1 MKIKTNGHVNN
12 PKEMLK
18 LNKLMKQAYNN
29 RQQQEKVEQPTQT
42 TEKPKE
48 DKQMSEEKVN
58 HPPHYNKGKIEVID
72 AIEAWDLNF
81 NCGNVVKY
89 VVRHKHKGTPIEDIE
104 KAVWYLSRYLVQLKE
119 EARHANSSS

>member
-1 MKIKTNGHVNN
+1 MEKAKKKKKTCGRCPNV
-12 PKEMLK
+12 P
-18 LNKLMKQAYNN
+18 
-29 RQQQEKVEQPTQT
+29 
-42 TEKPKE
+42 E
-48 DKQMSEEKVN
+48 DQGCGVVEEKVN

-104 KAVWYLSRYLVQLKE
+104 KAVWYLTRYLVQLKE
-119 EARHANSSS
+119 GEKNANSSS

>member
-1 MKIKTNGHVNN
+1 MEKTKKKKKTCGRCPSV
-12 PKEMLK
+12 PE
-18 LNKLMKQAYNN
+18 
-29 RQQQEKVEQPTQT
+29 EQGRGVV
-42 TEKPKE
+42 
-48 DKQMSEEKVN
+48 EEKVN

-104 KAVWYLSRYLVQLKE
+104 KAVWYLTRYLVQLKE
-119 EARHANSSS
+119 GEKNANSSS

>member
-12 PKEMLK
+12 PKDMLK

-58 HPPHYNKGKIEVID
+58 HPAHYNAGKLEAINVIED
-72 AIEAWDLNF
+72 WSLDFHL
-81 NCGNVVKY
+81 GNVVKY
-89 VVRHKHKGTPIEDIE
+89 ICRSGKKEGSEVQDLE
-104 KAVWYLSRYLVQLKE
+104 KALWYLQRKIKNL
-119 EARHANSSS
+119 NSSEE

>member
-1 MKIKTNGHVNN
+1 M
-12 PKEMLK
+12 
-18 LNKLMKQAYNN
+18 
-29 RQQQEKVEQPTQT
+29 
-42 TEKPKE
+42 EKPKKKKKGCGKCPNVPE
-48 DKQMSEEKVN
+48 GQGCDPTPEKVN
-58 HPPHYNKGKIEVID
+58 HPPHYDKGKIEVID

-119 EARHANSSS
+119 EARHANPSS